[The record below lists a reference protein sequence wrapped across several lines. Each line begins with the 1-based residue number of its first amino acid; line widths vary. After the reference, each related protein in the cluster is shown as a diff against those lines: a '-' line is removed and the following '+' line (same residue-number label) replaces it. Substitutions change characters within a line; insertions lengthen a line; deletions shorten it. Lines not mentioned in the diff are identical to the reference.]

1 MRHQG
6 AQGLEKGG
14 WLTRVVV
21 GSTRKGKK
29 DPLYYYNSKVEGSMG
44 KKEVNRSLM
53 MEDKLSSLMEER
65 VNEKGGMIY
74 MICE

>member
-29 DPLYYYNSKVEGSMG
+29 DSLYYSKVEGSMG

-53 MEDKLSSLMEER
+53 MEDKLSSLIEER

-74 MICE
+74 MIGE